1 MYSEY
6 TRNRILALFNAN
18 KSPTEI
24 VTILREENVVV
35 RTTVARI
42 IRRTREKT
50 QGQQRQDCRGRPPKA
65 SSPVKRKIDEVY
77 RQDPEVMAS
86 ELKNVLDN
94 ELRIRIGVST
104 IKRARRTAG
113 WICTQTRY
121 CQMVR
126 DANKIE
132 RLEFC
137 RKIIE
142 TNDDFGNVIF
152 TDESSVEN

>member
-6 TRNRILALFNAN
+6 TRNRIIALFNAN

-24 VTILREENVVV
+24 VTILREENIVVV
-35 RTTVARI
+35 RTTVGRI

-77 RQDPEVMAS
+77 RQDPEVTAS
-86 ELKNVLDN
+86 ELKNVLEN

-104 IKRARRTAG
+104 IKRARRAAG

-126 DANKIE
+126 DANKIK

-137 RKIIE
+137 RKTHRNE
-142 TNDDFGNVIF
+142 
-152 TDESSVEN
+152 